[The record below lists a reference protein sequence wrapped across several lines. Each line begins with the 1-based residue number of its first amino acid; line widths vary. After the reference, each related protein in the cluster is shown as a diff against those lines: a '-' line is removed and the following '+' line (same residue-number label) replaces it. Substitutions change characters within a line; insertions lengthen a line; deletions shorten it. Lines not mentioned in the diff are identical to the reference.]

1 MTAGHPP
8 RRYRALACDYD
19 GTLATKGRVPA
30 PVVRALEDFR
40 ASGGLLLLVTGRTQ
54 DNLLSIFPAA
64 RTFTR
69 LVVENGAV
77 VVRPETG
84 EVEELGARPSDQFVR
99 RLRDRG
105 VSPLDVGRVI
115 VASKA
120 PHERSIRD
128 AVRDLGLDLHLIF
141 NRESI
146 MILPTAVTKA
156 TGLEAALRQLNVSW
170 SEVIGV
176 GDAENDLDFL
186 TRCGRSVAVAN
197 ALPELQSAVDEVTR
211 QPEGAGVVDVVRRL
225 LSGDPAGFP
234 EEIKS

>member
-1 MTAGHPP
+1 M
-8 RRYRALACDYD
+8 RYRALACDYD